1 MVTPATPQDVEPQI
15 SYLDEADP
23 DVDAGLP
30 APPDDA
36 PPETPVATA
45 AEAAPTD
52 SAAPAPVAEAP
63 EPTPEESPAPPSAPP
78 VDQKAVE
85 ELQRMRNAE
94 SQRQWQEQVGRQAR
108 DYQQRLADAGYLP
121 EQAREQARTYIQQEQ
136 RIRSQEQQ
144 SAEAVGFVQG
154 RQAAAV
160 HFLQKHGL
168 ANKQAMDDLALLQRL
183 GSPEEMERE
192 AKRMKEHRELRA
204 ENARLKQ
211 GQVTAQTFDNSQ
223 GAAEA
228 TSNADRLLEAYNN
241 GDRSEQAVR
250 AARRMAFGA

>member
-36 PPETPVATA
+36 PPETPVA
-45 AEAAPTD
+45 PTD
-52 SAAPAPVAEAP
+52 SAVPAPVAEAP

-144 SAEAVGFVQG
+144 SAETIGFVQG

-211 GQVTAQTFDNSQ
+211 GQVPAQTFDNSQ

-228 TSNADRLLEAYNN
+228 SSSSDQRLMDAYIN
-241 GDRSEQAVR
+241 GDRSEAASAAVR
-250 AARRMAFGA
+250 RIMQGN